1 LTNNVVQLLEQ
12 EIVGAQM
19 LKIHEAGY
27 KVAVECYDGIVCVVP
42 EEAAQQC
49 LQFMLAT
56 MKTRPAWGQDL
67 PITAEGSIGKTWFEA
82 K

>member
-1 LTNNVVQLLEQ
+1 
-12 EIVGAQM
+12 
-19 LKIHEAGY
+19 
-27 KVAVECYDGIVCVVP
+27 
-42 EEAAQQC
+42 
-49 LQFMLAT
+49 MLAT